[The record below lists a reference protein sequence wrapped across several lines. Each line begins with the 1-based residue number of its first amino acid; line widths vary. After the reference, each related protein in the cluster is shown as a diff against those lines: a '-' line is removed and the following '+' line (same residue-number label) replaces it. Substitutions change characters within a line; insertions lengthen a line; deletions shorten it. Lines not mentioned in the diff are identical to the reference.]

1 MLTMK
6 ILLPDQNYEPRLGS
20 DTKNATYKLI
30 FSLDNV
36 SVHLTRPIVNIGVS
50 WYKSYSELGWMGEE
64 ISSSWSEG
72 QLLDDSSIVHF
83 FIKGQ
88 INKKYKIYKN
98 IYKYI

>member
-6 ILLPDQNYEPRLGS
+6 ILLPDQNYEPCLGS

-50 WYKSYSELGWMGEE
+50 
-64 ISSSWSEG
+64 
-72 QLLDDSSIVHF
+72 
-83 FIKGQ
+83 
-88 INKKYKIYKN
+88 
-98 IYKYI
+98 

>member
-50 WYKSYSELGWMGEE
+50 
-64 ISSSWSEG
+64 
-72 QLLDDSSIVHF
+72 
-83 FIKGQ
+83 
-88 INKKYKIYKN
+88 
-98 IYKYI
+98 